1 MAPFVCTVPTKS
13 LVGKVGSMKSLII
26 PELAGYLAGN
36 NRSWNE
42 IAQFLS
48 MRILNEEEVICLYL
62 AEILETGVLCPLGS
76 FGYASEDV
84 SRFLEISLQDKTPMT
99 KAVTSNEIV
108 CVPNT
113 PHSLDEFEKIEVLVL
128 NPQWQT
134 LISVPTYPNGGFTF
148 VSKTRIELSEVE
160 QLFLTAVG
168 SLIGLYGQSPTP
180 DLLESARLAREQ
192 TKLEEYPLTPR
203 QLVIAGMLER
213 GFNNAQ
219 ISLDIGFSESLI
231 RQESVAIY
239 QKLNVSGRKAMQ
251 AIHSL
256 NLENAI
262 K

>member
-1 MAPFVCTVPTKS
+1 
-13 LVGKVGSMKSLII
+13 MKSSII

-84 SRFLEISLQDKTPMT
+84 ARFLEISLQDKTPMT
-99 KAVTSNEIV
+99 KAVSTNEIV
-108 CVPNT
+108 CVANT
-113 PHSLDEFEKIEVLVL
+113 PNSLDEFERIEVLLL

-134 LISVPTYPNGGFTF
+134 LISVPSYPNGGFTF
-148 VSKTRIELSEVE
+148 VSKAKIELTEVE
-160 QLFLTAVG
+160 HLFLIAVG

-180 DLLESARLAREQ
+180 DLIESARLAKEQ
-192 TKLEEYPLTPR
+192 TKLAEYPLTPR

-256 NLENAI
+256 NLESAI